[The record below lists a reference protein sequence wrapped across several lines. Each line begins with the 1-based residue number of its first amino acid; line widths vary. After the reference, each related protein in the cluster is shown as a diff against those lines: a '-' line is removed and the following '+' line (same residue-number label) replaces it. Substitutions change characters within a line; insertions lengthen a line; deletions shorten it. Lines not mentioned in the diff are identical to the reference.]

1 MDKETIEKLREYKQL
16 VAEGI
21 LTQEEFE
28 REKELLMSNL
38 PSNQPANYN
47 EEQNHVVGYNDKPDQ
62 TTGQQ
67 NRRPPRT
74 IHVPLLHRSAV
85 MNESTPEGVVKKY
98 EGYILRSKI
107 SIGIGAILAIVFIY
121 YCCTAGFW
129 AKFGAFFWAFCPASY
144 FIYLGAYSLKRC
156 SDVRDKFVNL
166 TQKEFEYVQDVIRA
180 KRADE
185 KEAIITFADE
195 FEKSYYQQTGRNVWY
210 DTGAI
215 IGEKLFK

>member
-1 MDKETIEKLREYKQL
+1 MDKEIIEKLREYKQL

-21 LTQEEFE
+21 FTQEEFE
-28 REKELLMSNL
+28 REKELLISNQ
-38 PSNQPANYN
+38 PSNQPAHYY
-47 EEQNHVVGYNDKPDQ
+47 EEHNHGVGYTDKPNQ
-62 TTGQQ
+62 TTAQQ
-67 NRRPPRT
+67 NRNPPRT
-74 IHVPLLHRSAV
+74 IHVPLFHRSAV

-107 SIGIGAILAIVFIY
+107 AIGIGAILAIVFIY
-121 YCCTAGFW
+121 YCFTAGFW

-166 TQKEFEYVQDVIRA
+166 TQEEFEYVQDVIRA

-185 KEAIITFADE
+185 KEAVITFANE
-195 FEKSYYQQTGRNVWY
+195 FEKSYFQQTGRNVWY
-210 DTGAI
+210 DTGEL